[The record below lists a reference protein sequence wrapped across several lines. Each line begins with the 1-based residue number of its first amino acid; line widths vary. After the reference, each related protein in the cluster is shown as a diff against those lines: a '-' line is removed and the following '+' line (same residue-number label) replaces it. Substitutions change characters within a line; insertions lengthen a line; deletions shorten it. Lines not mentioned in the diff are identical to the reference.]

1 MKKIGLYEISVI
13 IFFVVLPIVGV
24 IADVFILKSE
34 INTFS
39 LMFKWFVFSGVGLRL
54 LSAGLKQSISPS
66 FTAKE
71 IFKVNEENSFPIVRE
86 IGFANIS
93 FGFIGVVSLFLP
105 QFRLAA
111 ATSGG
116 LYFGLAGCLHLFNKR
131 KSKDEVFAMIS
142 DYFIFFV
149 LIILAMINYI
159 NKMT

>member
-13 IFFVVLPIVGV
+13 TFFALVPIIGV
-24 IADVFILKSE
+24 ITEVLILKSE

-39 LMFKWFVFSGVGLRL
+39 LMFRWFTFSGVGLRL

-71 IFKVNEENSFPIVRE
+71 IFKVNEENSFSIVRE
-86 IGFANIS
+86 IGFANIG
-93 FGFIGVVSLFLP
+93 FGFIGVLSFFLS

-111 ATSGG
+111 ATSGC
-116 LYFGLAGCLHLFNKR
+116 LYFGLVACLHLFSKE
-131 KSKDEVFAMIS
+131 KSRDEVFAMLS

-149 LIILAMINYI
+149 LLTLIILNI
-159 NKMT
+159 